1 MNRQF
6 IQSLSIDWNKIDND
20 SYLREIEA
28 LNQLEEVV
36 FEKPITFFV
45 GENGSGKSTLL
56 EALAVSYGF
65 NSEGG
70 TKIILFQPM
79 ILILRCIMHFGFQ
92 RDFVRQNGG
101 IFSEQKAFIMW
112 QRKKKRMRI
121 LNIPQSDIMKNPMGK
136 ASLRLRRIICGPMDC
151 TCLTSQKRHYLLK
164 GN

>member
-28 LNQLEEVV
+28 INQLEEIV
-36 FEKPITFFV
+36 FEKSITFFV

-65 NSEGG
+65 NPEGG
-70 TKIILFQPM
+70 KIILFQPM
-79 ILILRCIMHFGFQ
+79 IPILRCIMHFGFQ

-101 IFSEQKAFIMW
+101 IFLEQKAFIML

-121 LNIPQSDIMKNPMGK
+121 LNIPQKNIMKNPMGK
-136 ASLRLRRIICGPMDC
+136 VSLRLHRIICGPMDC
-151 TCLTSQKRHYLLK
+151 ICLTSQKRHYLLK
-164 GN
+164 DN